1 MMRPHASPDISVSDR
16 KGARMAIQQASIA
29 RGGSVT
35 RAPRPSN
42 LAEVLDLILDKGIV
56 IDAYVRV
63 SVIGIE
69 LLTIDLRVV
78 VASVDT
84 YLRFAEAVNRL
95 DLEQVA
101 NNMTLEDLQNKGAR
115 SMGREKGERSLEKV
129 KDKLTPGKQSEH
141 DDDEDDGK
149 GGGVLERAKERVTP
163 GGRKDGD
170 RKDNDRKRQ
179 RGRDQGKGDDEK
191 EEDKGDDDEESGGI
205 RGMVGKVAERAK
217 WS

>member
-1 MMRPHASPDISVSDR
+1 
-16 KGARMAIQQASIA
+16 MAIQQASVS
-29 RGGSVT
+29 RGGTMT

-69 LLTIDLRVV
+69 LITVDLRVV
-78 VASVDT
+78 VDT

-101 NNMTLEDLQNKGAR
+101 NNMTLEDLQGKGAR
-115 SMGREKGERSLEKV
+115 SMGERKGRQALDRVKEK
-129 KDKLTPGKQSEH
+129 
-141 DDDEDDGK
+141 
-149 GGGVLERAKERVTP
+149 VTP
-163 GGRKDGD
+163 GGASSGEKDA
-170 RKDNDRKRQ
+170 
-179 RGRDQGKGDDEK
+179 DQGGERSRERNQDDGERSDDEDSGK
-191 EEDKGDDDEESGGI
+191 EGGGI
-205 RGMVGKVAERAK
+205 RGMVSKVAERAK